1 MFRTIVSYIAILI
14 AGATLFFFLHHLGN
28 KIPYDLARQR
38 LADNFAVNLVETH
51 PPYIAGFNYSQEYY
65 EISMAVLAGANGGDS
80 PLTDALLLKSFR
92 PQGDVT
98 LESSWHRGL
107 KDIVDGRPLEKTFM
121 DPPHWWGSKAL
132 YAIALQY
139 WSVSE
144 ILEILRVTSYAAY
157 LLLAVAAFLLA
168 RSLGVL
174 IAPVIV
180 FGLLFSNIEYFSE
193 PGSGI
198 PYLWGILAPAILS
211 LLMRRST
218 STRPTLAFCFI
229 AGMVS
234 CYVYLFDGHT
244 MLLVPLIGLIIW
256 FGHERPGLR
265 SAVWQAGKHIVLYA
279 TGFFCCCVL
288 GVVLRAVFHEMVADG
303 DSLYSFRG
311 VLGGFLERTQS
322 HLERIFAEMTPG
334 YALSRRI
341 GGGLSIISEYRGFLI
356 LNPYGPAVGL
366 TLTFLSI
373 GALGIAGGAA
383 WYMKNGKV
391 SFALVPKLSKGSRP
405 IPLRPEWGIL
415 WLVALMFAVFI
426 QLLLPSDVP
435 YRTARF
441 WFLPLAL
448 CWPCLILVIM
458 QMKRPF
464 GLYFT
469 SLVLFACVG
478 VIILV
483 RTTLRLPYDIGEAT
497 LVAQANFDIYMD
509 GHRLIYV
516 RDDCHI
522 SELASR
528 FFLHVIP
535 VDVRDLPEHRKPYP
549 FDNLDFSFLANRR
562 LDAECAAQAVLPN
575 YEIAEIRTGQY
586 SENEQLWGVK
596 FLPAQNDVPVT
607 PDRSHSDH
615 K

>member
-1 MFRTIVSYIAILI
+1 MFRTVVSYIAILI
-14 AGATLFFFLHHLGN
+14 AGATLFLFLHHLGN
-28 KIPYDLARQR
+28 RIPYDLARQR
-38 LADNFAVNLVETH
+38 LADNFAMNLTETH
-51 PPYIAGFNYSQEYY
+51 PAYIAGFNYSQEYY
-65 EISMAVLAGANGGDS
+65 EMSMAVLAGANGGDS
-80 PLTDALLLKSFR
+80 PLTDAILLKTFR
-92 PQGDVT
+92 PQGDIT
-98 LESSWHRGL
+98 LESSWRRGL
-107 KDIVDGRPLEKTFM
+107 KDVVGNRPLKKIFM
-121 DPPHWWGSKAL
+121 DTPHWWGSKAL

-144 ILEILRVTSYAAY
+144 ILEILCVASYAAY
-157 LLLAVAAFLLA
+157 LLLAAAAFLLA
-168 RSLGVL
+168 LSLGIL

-180 FGLLFSNIEYFSE
+180 SGLLFSNIEYFSE

-211 LLMRRST
+211 LLMRCST
-218 STRPTLAFCFI
+218 STRATLAFCFI

-244 MLLVPLIGLIIW
+244 MLLVPLIGLIVW
-256 FGHERPGLR
+256 FGHEHPDLR

-279 TGFFCCCVL
+279 AGFFCCCVL
-288 GVVLRAVFHEMVADG
+288 GVVLRAVFHEVVADG
-303 DSLYSFRG
+303 DSLYSFRA

-341 GGGLSIISEYRGFLI
+341 SGGLPIISEYRGFLM

-366 TLTFLSI
+366 ALTFLSI

-391 SFALVPKLSKGSRP
+391 SSALVPKLSKGSRP
-405 IPLRPEWGIL
+405 IPLRLEWGIL

-441 WFLPLAL
+441 LFLPLAL

-458 QMKRPF
+458 PMKRPF

-469 SLVLFACVG
+469 SLVLFVCLG
-478 VIILV
+478 LTILT
-483 RTTLRLPYDIGEAT
+483 RTALRLPYDIGKTT
-497 LVAQANFDIYMD
+497 LVAQANFDVYMGD
-509 GHRLIYV
+509 RRLIYV
-516 RDDCHI
+516 RDDCDI
-522 SELASR
+522 SELGPP
-528 FFLHVIP
+528 FFLHVTP
-535 VDVRDLPEHRKPYP
+535 VAVRDLPEHRKPYP

-562 LDAECAAQAVLPN
+562 LDAECAAQVALPN
-575 YEIAEIRTGQY
+575 YDIAEIRTGQY
-586 SENEQLWGVK
+586 SENEQLWGVT
-596 FLPAQNDVPVT
+596 FLQAQNSVPVT
-607 PDRSHSDH
+607 PDHSHSDR